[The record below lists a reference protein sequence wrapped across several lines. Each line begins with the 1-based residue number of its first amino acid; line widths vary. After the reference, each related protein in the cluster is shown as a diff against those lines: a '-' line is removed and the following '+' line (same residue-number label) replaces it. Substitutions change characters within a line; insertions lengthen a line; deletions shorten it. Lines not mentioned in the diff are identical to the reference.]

1 MKQISILLL
10 ALMSL
15 SACGIVNV
23 APTAEATPTTI
34 HVTVTPTATATPQ
47 PHLWRIMPMGDSL
60 TEGDFPDG
68 HHSYRGYLEV
78 QLREAGYQFD
88 FVGSQWKLAHS
99 GTDYEHEGHGGFT
112 IGPDESMASGWSA
125 NLDARLDYFL
135 NKAKPDIILLLIG
148 INDLFPTAQ
157 RPVDPAQADEK
168 LAGFVK
174 HILEIDPDAHIFV
187 ASLAPVNFEWT
198 DYQPEYEAVNRMAE
212 QIGNAD
218 LHDRIYFV
226 DMNRKLTPTLTSA
239 DFFDGVHF
247 SESGAR
253 KVARVW
259 FEALQ
264 DSSIL
269 DP

>member
-1 MKQISILLL
+1 MKQIPVWLLM
-10 ALMSL
+10 LMLL
-15 SACGIVNV
+15 SACGAADVT
-23 APTAEATPTTI
+23 PPATS
-34 HVTVTPTATATPQ
+34 TPTATAIPTATAAPTATPQ

-60 TEGDFPDG
+60 TEGDFPNG
-68 HHSYRGYLEV
+68 HHSYRGYLEM

-99 GTDYEHEGHGGFT
+99 GADYEHEGHGGFT

-125 NLDARLDYFL
+125 NLDARLDYYL
-135 NKAKPDIILLLIG
+135 KAQPDIILLLIG

-174 HILEIDPDAHIFV
+174 HILEIDPDIYVFV

-218 LHDRIYFV
+218 LHDRLYFV
-226 DMNRKLTPTLTSA
+226 DMNRKLTSNLTSD

-247 SESGAR
+247 AESGAR
-253 KVARVW
+253 KVAEVW

-264 DSSIL
+264 DSNIL

>member
-1 MKQISILLL
+1 LIKQILILLL

-15 SACGIVNV
+15 SACGTKNV
-23 APTAEATPTTI
+23 ALSNPTTI
-34 HVTVTPTATATPQ
+34 PVTVIPTATATPQ

-60 TEGDFPDG
+60 TEGDFPNG

-112 IGPDESMASGWSA
+112 IGPDESMTSGWPA
-125 NLDARLDYFL
+125 NLSARLDYYL
-135 NKAKPDIILLLIG
+135 TKAKPDIVLLLIG

-174 HILEIDPDAHIFV
+174 HILEIDPDVYVFAS
-187 ASLAPVNFEWT
+187 SLAPVNFEWT
-198 DYQPEYEAVNRMAE
+198 DYQPEYEAINRMAE
-212 QIGNAD
+212 QLGNAT

-226 DMNRKLTPTLTSA
+226 DMNRSLTPTMTSA

-253 KVARVW
+253 KVAQVW

-264 DSSIL
+264 DASIL

>member
-1 MKQISILLL
+1 MVF
-10 ALMSL
+10 L
-15 SACGIVNV
+15 SSCGTGNV
-23 APTAEATPTTI
+23 TPDIPSTLTTI
-34 HVTVTPTATATPQ
+34 PVTFTPAATVTPKTR
-47 PHLWRIMPMGDSL
+47 LWRIMPMGDSL

-112 IGPDESMASGWSA
+112 IGPDKTMASGWPA
-125 NLDARLDYFL
+125 NLDARLENYL

-148 INDLFPTAQ
+148 INDLFPRAQ

-174 HILEIDPDAHIFV
+174 HILEIDPDVYVFV

-218 LHDRIYFV
+218 LRDHIYFV
-226 DMNRKLTPTLTSA
+226 DMNRSLTPTLTSA

-253 KVARVW
+253 KVAQVW

-264 DSSIL
+264 DSSVF